1 MKIELS
7 WFEPIDLG
15 SSNTLRENT
24 RNGNFDYNLIPEIS
38 GVYIFYR
45 EFNQTQEPLYI
56 GKSLNIR
63 TRMKQHFKNIDLLEG
78 LQNSKKGQKKL
89 IFAEVKVRGN
99 VDLQRAIAQAE
110 KGLIQHFVED
120 YELLNQKLMKDHFDE
135 IYSSGSLIELVNIEL
150 DVYSSKSNK
159 AN

>member
-89 IFAEVKVRGN
+89 IFAEVKVRGTA
-99 VDLQRAIAQAE
+99 DLQRAIAQAE

>member
-89 IFAEVKVRGN
+89 IFAEVKVRGTA
-99 VDLQRAIAQAE
+99 DLQRAIAQAE

-135 IYSSGSLIELVNIEL
+135 IYSSGHLIELVNVEL

>member
-1 MKIELS
+1 MKIELN
-7 WFEPIDLG
+7 WLEPIELG
-15 SSNTLRENT
+15 SSSTLRENT
-24 RNGNFDYNLIPEIS
+24 RNGNFDYNQIPEIS

-56 GKSLNIR
+56 GKSMNIR
-63 TRMKQHFKNIDLLEG
+63 NRMKQHFKNIDLLEG

-89 IFAEVKVRGN
+89 IFAEVKVRGTA
-99 VDLQRAIAQAE
+99 DLQKAIAQAE

-135 IYSSGSLIELVNIEL
+135 VYSSGSLIDLVDVQI
-150 DVYSSKSNK
+150 DVYTSKSNK
-159 AN
+159 AD